1 MLYTNEESLQ
11 GNNSTR
17 QTALSHD
24 TGRIEVISRSTL
36 LGKEIDVYGSAENP
50 LFKAKDV
57 AEWIDYANISD
68 LLKMVDD
75 EEKGVRNS
83 LTPGGNQQVW
93 FITEDG
99 LYEVLM
105 QSRKPIAKQFK
116 RGVKEILK
124 SLRRTGSYSANKAE
138 EPAQIP
144 LRDKITWVKEVKK
157 LLNLNDASTLGML
170 QQVGVPLGLPMP
182 EYVPSKG
189 VLHSATELL
198 KKHGLTISAKIF
210 NQKAIE
216 AGFLARMF
224 RKSSKGDKPFN
235 VITEKGKEY
244 GENQVNPKN
253 PRSTQPLWYDD
264 KFAQMLEEIGI

>member
-1 MLYTNEESLQ
+1 MFVSGQ
-11 GNNSTR
+11 DR
-17 QTALSHD
+17 D
-24 TGRIEVISRSTL
+24 
-36 LGKEIDVYGSAENP
+36 
-50 LFKAKDV
+50 
-57 AEWIDYANISD
+57 
-68 LLKMVDD
+68 
-75 EEKGVRNS
+75 
-83 LTPGGNQQVW
+83 VW
-93 FITEDG
+93 FLTEDG

>member
-1 MLYTNEESLQ
+1 MAQEIQVFENPSFGEIRTAGTSEKPLFCLADVCNAIGIKDVSRCASRLDDDM
-11 GNNSTR
+11 R
-17 QTALSHD
+17 QTHPIED
-24 TGRIEVISRSTL
+24 RMGRV
-36 LGKEIDVYGSAENP
+36 
-50 LFKAKDV
+50 
-57 AEWIDYANISD
+57 
-68 LLKMVDD
+68 
-75 EEKGVRNS
+75 
-83 LTPGGNQQVW
+83 QQATFV
-93 FITEDG
+93 TESG
-99 LYEVLM
+99 LYDVIIRSDSERAKPFRRWVTSEVLP
-105 QSRKPIAKQFK
+105 SI
-116 RGVKEILK
+116 
-124 SLRRTGSYSANKAE
+124 RRTGSYSANKAE